1 MTALR
6 ARAPGKINL
15 CLFLGPV
22 RDDGLHRLVSV
33 VESVS
38 LADDLE
44 LAPAPG
50 AGADEVVCPGVEGP
64 NLAGRALAAF
74 RAAARWEAPPQRLT
88 IHKRVPIAAGMG
100 GGSGDAA
107 AALRLAALAAEH
119 PVDHDLLMTLAPALG
134 SDVASQLVPGATLLT
149 AAGERVEPLVAL
161 GKHAFAVLPLDA
173 QLESG
178 RVFAQADRM
187 GLARDRDQITEI
199 ERTLRARL
207 VAGRPPWPDLLVNDL
222 QAAAIALC
230 PEIEGALAAVRDA
243 GADHAFVTGSGPTA
257 VGLFTGQGAGEA
269 AQRAARALHDR
280 HPRAVSAGAVDAAFG
295 AAAAADGP

>member
-6 ARAPGKINL
+6 ARAPGKVNL

-44 LAPAPG
+44 LAPAPNA
-50 AGADEVVCPGVEGP
+50 AGDEVVCPGVEGP
-64 NLAGRALAAF
+64 NLAV

-119 PVDHDLLMTLAPALG
+119 PVDPDLLMTLAPALG

-149 AAGERVEPLVAL
+149 AAGERVEPLAAL
-161 GKHAFAVLPLDA
+161 GEHAFAVVPLDA

-187 GLARDRDQITEI
+187 GLARDRERITEI
-199 ERTLRARL
+199 ERTVRARL
-207 VAGRPPWPDLLVNDL
+207 AAGRPLWPDLLVNDL
-222 QAAAIALC
+222 QPAAIALC
-230 PEIEGALAAVRDA
+230 PEIEGALDALRAA
-243 GADHAFVTGSGPTA
+243 GAAHSFVTGSGPTA
-257 VGLFTGQGAGEA
+257 VGLFTGDGAAEA
-269 AQRAARALHDR
+269 AQRAAQALHDR
-280 HPRAVSAGAVDAAFG
+280 HPRTVTAGAVDGAFG
-295 AAAAADGP
+295 APGPAESR